1 MDRNVRVRL
10 SADIGDYVAK
20 LQQAGAATKQLA
32 QNVESSAQRNKQA
45 WSQAS
50 TGMLSFGA
58 AAAAGLGAVVAK
70 SASFESQMSAV
81 KATGSEAAAN
91 IGELRKAAMDAGAA
105 FGQFSSIDAAKGVE
119 QLAKAGL
126 SAKDILGGGLTGAL
140 SLAAAGEM
148 EVGDAAEVTAKSLAQ
163 FKLSGDQ
170 ASHVADLLAAG
181 AGKAVGDVA
190 DFGAALSQT
199 GTVANQYGVSIEETT
214 GVLAAFAQNA
224 LLGSD
229 AGTSMKAMLLQLA
242 SPTAEAQ
249 GYLEKY
255 NISAY
260 DAQGNF
266 VGMADLA
273 GQLQSKLGGLSQA
286 QQNAALKTIFGADA
300 IRAANILM
308 SEGAGGIQKWTNEV
322 NDQGYAADAAA
333 AKVDNLKGDIAAL
346 GGAFE
351 NAMISMGEGGQGP
364 LRFLVQSTTN
374 AVDGFN
380 KLPAGAKSAMAAG
393 ATVAAGAAIAVGG
406 TMKLVSSAAEARDA
420 YKTLSAEF
428 PKTAGAMKTFAGGAA
443 IVTAA
448 LVAAS
453 VAGAAYQSHLDG
465 LMSTQTEVNAAMASM
480 ANGKTSSLDA
490 MNADIGEMKMRATDL
505 AGAFEYLDGQ
515 SGTWD
520 RLGVKLQSGL
530 PDKILGMKTASAAFS
545 DEIEKLDQSL
555 ANMAPEQA
563 AAAFQQLSNSMS
575 QQGVDV
581 LQLSSHMDGYQA
593 KLQQQATALAGQVSS
608 FDAAS
613 LSAQDYAD
621 WMGGKVP
628 ASVQAAL
635 DAAAAGTP
643 AQRDL
648 AASMGEVA
656 ANAASMAEAVTQA
669 AQAQLAAS
677 GGMIGLEAAI
687 DAAAEAAAKNGRNL
701 DIATE
706 AGRANMSSLNGI
718 AAAGLKAAEGLNASG
733 ASVAQVEGATARAR
747 GQFVQ
752 TAQSMGMTA
761 AKANQLADSYGL
773 IPDTVSTKVSELG
786 SAPAKVKADA
796 LAAALKAIPASRHT
810 EVESAFNRGGVD
822 AAFSALNAI
831 DGKVANT
838 YINTIK
844 TTIIRTVNG
853 GAVGG
858 VGAAIAAMGNARGGL
873 YEFAAGGFGS
883 AGYAPRTSQ
892 FGGRN
897 RDIMWP
903 MPDGGTARWNEP
915 HLPWEAY
922 ISGDPG
928 VRARSLAIWRQVG
941 SKLGVE
947 GYAAGDLV
955 NFAAGDFRSS
965 VRSPGVS
972 ASWGMMQAVTSP
984 LADLA
989 GAVRQV
995 TQTMHQVATTS
1006 SEAVRAKQAEN
1017 AAARQLA
1024 AAKGGKNGAAQVY
1037 SQTKAAFAEEDRRAK
1052 AAILA
1057 ATGKRKDRLQ
1067 DAKAARDIVQE
1078 RELARLKAAKD
1089 RGSAASAKEVA
1100 RLEAAKARATAT
1112 YQAAVDKARASSDA
1126 YKAAQQELR
1135 QEQEALANAAQQASS
1150 SFAGKYGMAYDMA
1163 DWLSVMREG
1172 AGDLASLRG
1181 QLEKLRAMGLS
1192 ESLVQQIASAGP
1204 GQGSDMASEIIA
1216 GGKSGVAQLNA
1227 AAQSL
1232 QSAADKLGMVQAVG
1246 VKRAGGGP
1254 VWGAGTSTSDSIA
1267 ARLSDGEFV
1276 MRTWAAERIGY
1287 DRLEYANRHGRMPGF
1302 NMGGR
1307 VQVMPSAPQQQTA
1320 FTFAPRVQVSGT
1332 DTREV
1337 INGLTA
1343 EINHQARV
1351 MAVQL
1356 PGA

>member
-10 SADIGDYVAK
+10 SADIGDYVSK

-32 QNVESSAQRNKQA
+32 QNVESSATRNKQA

-58 AAAAGLGAVVAK
+58 AAAAGLGAVAAK

-105 FGQFSSIDAAKGVE
+105 FGQFSSIDAAQGIE

-126 SAKDILGGGLTGAL
+126 SAADILDGGLTGAL

-148 EVGDAAEVTAKSLAQ
+148 QVSEAAEVTAKSLAQ

-214 GVLAAFAQNA
+214 GTLAAFAQNA

-249 GYLEKY
+249 DYLDKY

-308 SEGAGGIQKWTNEV
+308 SEGSDGIESWTQQV
-322 NDQGYAADAAA
+322 NDQGYAAETAAT
-333 AKVDNLKGDIAAL
+333 KMDNLKGDLAAL

-351 NAMISMGEGGQGP
+351 NAMISMGEGGQGA
-364 LRFLVQSTTN
+364 LRSLVQSTTN

-380 KLPAGAKSAMAAG
+380 KLPDGAKSAMMAG
-393 ATVAAGAAIAVGG
+393 ATVSAGAAIAVGG

-428 PKTAGAMKTFAGGAA
+428 PKTAGAMKSFAAGAA

-448 LVAAS
+448 FVAAS

-465 LMSTQTEVNAAMASM
+465 LMSSQSEVNAVMNSL
-480 ANGKTSSLDA
+480 ANGYGSLTQINTDISELDMKT
-490 MNADIGEMKMRATDL
+490 TDL
-505 AGAFEYLDGQ
+505 AGAFKYLDGQ
-515 SGTWD
+515 TGTWD
-520 RLGVKLQSGL
+520 RMGLKMQSVV
-530 PDKILGMKTASAAFS
+530 PSILGMDGAVVSLNEQIDK
-545 DEIEKLDQSL
+545 IDQSL
-555 ANMAPEQA
+555 ADMSTEQA
-563 AAAFQQLSNSMS
+563 AAAFQQLSTQMAE
-575 QQGVDV
+575 QGVSTE
-581 LQLSSHMDGYQA
+581 QLAGHLDGYRA
-593 KLQQQATALAGQVSS
+593 KLEQQAAALAGQVSS

-613 LSAQDYAD
+613 LSAQDYAN
-621 WMGGKVP
+621 WMGGQVP
-628 ASVQAAL
+628 PAVQAAV
-635 DAAAAGTP
+635 DAAAQGSG
-643 AQRDL
+643 AQREL

-656 ANAASMAEAVTQA
+656 QNAQSMAEAVTKA

-687 DAAAEAAAKNGRNL
+687 DQAAEAAAKYGRNL
-701 DIATE
+701 DISTE
-706 AGRANMSSLNGI
+706 AGRANMTALNGI
-718 AAAGLKAAEGLNASG
+718 ASSGLKAAEGLNSSG
-733 ASVAQVEGATARAR
+733 ASAERVAGATSRARA
-747 GQFVQ
+747 QFVQ
-752 TAQSMGMTA
+752 TAQSMGMTS

-773 IPDTVSTKVSELG
+773 IPNNVATKVSESG
-786 SAPAKVKADA
+786 STASKAKADA
-796 LAAALKAIPASRHT
+796 FQAALMAIPASKRA
-810 EVESAFNRGGVD
+810 EVESEFKRGGID
-822 AAFSALNAI
+822 AAYGALAAI
-831 DGKVANT
+831 DGKVATT
-838 YINTIK
+838 YINTVK
-844 TTIIRTVNG
+844 TTTYMVK
-853 GAVGG
+853 GAP
-858 VGAAIAAMGNARGGL
+858 AKAAMRYSANAAGNL

-928 VRARSLAIWRQVG
+928 VRARSLAIWQQVG

-955 NFAAGDFRSS
+955 NFAAGDFRGA
-965 VRSPGVS
+965 VRSPGAG

-995 TQTMHQVATTS
+995 TQTMHQVAATS

-1017 AAARQLA
+1017 AAARQLRA
-1024 AAKGGKNGAAQVY
+1024 VKGEKVGKSAGAKSAH
-1037 SQTKAAFAEEDRRAK
+1037 DRRVN
-1052 AAILA
+1052 LA
-1057 ATGKRKDRLQ
+1057 
-1067 DAKAARDIVQE
+1067 
-1078 RELARLKAAKD
+1078 
-1089 RGSAASAKEVA
+1089 
-1100 RLEAAKARATAT
+1100 EADVTRATAA
-1112 YQAAVDKARASSDA
+1112 YQAAMDRAKASSDA

-1135 QEQEALANAAQQASS
+1135 QEQEALANAAQQASD
-1150 SFAGKYGMAYDMA
+1150 SFSGKYGMAYDMA

-1204 GQGSDMASEIIA
+1204 GQGSEMASEIIA

-1227 AAQSL
+1227 AARSL

-1254 VWGAGTSTSDSIA
+1254 VWGAGTSTSDSIN

-1276 MRTWAAERIGY
+1276 MRTWAAQRIGY
-1287 DRLEYANRHGRMPGF
+1287 DQLDYANRHGRMPGYA
-1302 NMGGR
+1302 MGGR
-1307 VQVMPSAPQQQTA
+1307 VQVMPSAPQQQTQ
-1320 FTFAPRVQVSGT
+1320 FTFAPQVQVSGT
-1332 DTREV
+1332 DTRDV
-1337 INGLTA
+1337 INSLTA

-1351 MAVQL
+1351 MAIQI
-1356 PGA
+1356 PGGSL

>member
-32 QNVESSAQRNKQA
+32 SNVESSATRNKQA

-148 EVGDAAEVTAKSLAQ
+148 EVGEAAEVTAKSLAQ

-214 GVLAAFAQNA
+214 GTLAAFAQNA

-249 GYLEKY
+249 GYLDKY

-308 SEGAGGIQKWTNEV
+308 SEGSDGIQKWTNEV
-322 NDQGYAADAAA
+322 NDQGYAAETAAT
-333 AKVDNLKGDIAAL
+333 KMDNLKGDLAAL

-364 LRFLVQSTTN
+364 LRSLVQSTTN

-380 KLPAGAKSAMAAG
+380 KLPAGAKSAMMAG

-428 PKTAGAMKTFAGGAA
+428 PKTAGAMKSFAGGAA

-453 VAGAAYQSHLDG
+453 AAGAAYQSHLDG

-480 ANGKTSSLDA
+480 ANGKTNSLDA

-555 ANMAPEQA
+555 ANMAPEKA
-563 AAAFQQLSNSMS
+563 AAAFQQLSTSMS
-575 QQGVDV
+575 EQGVDV

-593 KLQQQATALAGQVSS
+593 KLQQQATSLAGQVSS

-656 ANAASMAEAVTQA
+656 ANAQSMAEAVTQA

-706 AGRANMSSLNGI
+706 AGRANMTALNGI
-718 AAAGLKAAEGLNASG
+718 ASAGLNAAKGLSDSK
-733 ASVAQVEGATARAR
+733 ASAEEVAAATGRAR

-752 TAQSMGMTA
+752 TAQSMGMTS
-761 AKANQLADSYGL
+761 AKANQLADSYRL
-773 IPDTVSTKVSELG
+773 IPNNVATKVSELG
-786 SAPAKVKADA
+786 SAPAKAKADA

-810 EVESAFNRGGVD
+810 EVQSAFNRGGID
-822 AAFSALNAI
+822 AAYGALAAI

-873 YEFAAGGFGS
+873 YEFASGGFGS

-928 VRARSLAIWRQVG
+928 VRARSLAIWQQVG

-955 NFAAGDFRSS
+955 NFAAGDFRSA
-965 VRSPGVS
+965 VRSPG
-972 ASWGMMQAVTSP
+972 AGTSWGMMQAVTSP

-995 TQTMHQVATTS
+995 TQTMHQVAATS

-1017 AAARQLA
+1017 AAARQLRA
-1024 AAKGGKNGAAQVY
+1024 VKGEKVGKSAGAKSAH
-1037 SQTKAAFAEEDRRAK
+1037 DRRVN
-1052 AAILA
+1052 LA
-1057 ATGKRKDRLQ
+1057 
-1067 DAKAARDIVQE
+1067 
-1078 RELARLKAAKD
+1078 
-1089 RGSAASAKEVA
+1089 
-1100 RLEAAKARATAT
+1100 EADVTRATAA
-1112 YQAAVDKARASSDA
+1112 YQAAMDRAKASSDA

-1135 QEQEALANAAQQASS
+1135 QEQEALANAAQQASD
-1150 SFAGKYGMAYDMA
+1150 SFAGKYGMAYDVA

-1192 ESLVQQIASAGP
+1192 ESMVQQIASAGP
-1204 GQGSDMASEIIA
+1204 GQGSEMASEIIA

-1227 AAQSL
+1227 AAKSL
-1232 QSAADKLGMVQAVG
+1232 QSAADKLGMVQAIG

-1287 DRLEYANRHGRMPGF
+1287 DQLDYANRHGRMPGYA
-1302 NMGGR
+1302 MGGR
-1307 VQVMPSAPQQQTA
+1307 VQVMPSAPQQQTQ
-1320 FTFAPRVQVSGT
+1320 FTYAPQLTAVGP
-1332 DTREV
+1332 DAREV
-1337 INGLTA
+1337 A
-1343 EINHQARV
+1343 SHSMSMMRHEARA